1 MCWLNKAKK
10 KKNKNKERERERE
23 REREPG
29 TLLLCYKKKVIRM
42 RRDKSQVMNKVRG
55 MWEGICVKWISK
67 HFSLHIF
74 LPILEDKKSG
84 PKRENFLF
92 YFSSSIKQWKTR
104 FSILF
109 SILLVFTPTKHTLRD
124 YIRLSFL
131 LWLLFLFSNNKMYAD
146 FIEKKMK
153 SN

>member
-1 MCWLNKAKK
+1 
-10 KKNKNKERERERE
+10 
-23 REREPG
+23 
-29 TLLLCYKKKVIRM
+29 M

-67 HFSLHIF
+67 HFSLLIF

-92 YFSSSIKQWKTR
+92 YFSSLIKQWKTR

-124 YIRLSFL
+124 YIRLSLL

-146 FIEKKMK
+146 FIEKKNEIK
-153 SN
+153 LVLNGIFGFAIVLGFFINWTKKVNFFNLKKK